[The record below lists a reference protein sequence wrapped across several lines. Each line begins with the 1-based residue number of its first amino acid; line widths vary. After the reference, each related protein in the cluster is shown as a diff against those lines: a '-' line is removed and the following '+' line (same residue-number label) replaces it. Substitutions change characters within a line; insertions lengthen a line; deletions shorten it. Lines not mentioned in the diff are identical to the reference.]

1 MATLFVD
8 KVDPQSGTSLEIG
21 SSGDTVNIAGT
32 VGTGFPD
39 NTPAFLA
46 YQSSGQSISN
56 NTVTTVNLQT
66 ELFDTNNAFAS
77 NTFTVPSGEDGK
89 YLLYIGVSKDNFN
102 TETRFQ
108 ATLQLNG
115 SSTLL
120 QCDSGAFSSYGSVN
134 GTTTANL
141 SAGNT
146 IQLLIY
152 HNSGSTEFLRAGL
165 GVTYFGAQKLIGA

>member
-21 SSGDTVNIAGT
+21 SSGDTVALGSGVTQTIA
-32 VGTGFPD
+32 V

-46 YQSSGQSISN
+46 YQSSGQSIAN
-56 NTVTTVNLQT
+56 NTGTTVNFQT

-102 TETRFQ
+102 AETRFQ

-120 QCDSGAFSSYGSVN
+120 QCESGSFSSFGSVN
-134 GTTTANL
+134 GTITANL

-146 IQLLIY
+146 IKLLIY

-165 GVTYFGAQKLIGA
+165 GITYFGAHKLIGV